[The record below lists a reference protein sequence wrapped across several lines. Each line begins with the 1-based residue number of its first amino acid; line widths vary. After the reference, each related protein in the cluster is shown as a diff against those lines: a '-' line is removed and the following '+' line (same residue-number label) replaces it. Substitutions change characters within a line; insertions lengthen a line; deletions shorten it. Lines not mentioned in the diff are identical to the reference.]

1 MQARDLIAAKRD
13 GAEHRPDELGFLVA
27 GITAG
32 SIPDYQAAAW
42 LMAVCLRGMTHAE
55 TAALTQAMA
64 RSGET
69 LDLQARWPNVVDK
82 HSTGGVGDKTSL
94 VLMPMLAA
102 AGWRVGKMS
111 GRGLGF
117 SGGTIDK
124 LESIP
129 GLRCDLSRAE
139 FLDQLD
145 RVGLVIAGQSAELAP
160 ADGKLYALRDVTATV
175 DSIPLIAASIMS
187 KKLACRAGRLVLDVK
202 VGRGAFMKTPAQ
214 AQELAETMVAIG
226 NAAGVQTSAVISDM
240 DQPEGYAI
248 GNALEVREALDCLQ
262 GGGPADVIALC
273 ERLAATLV
281 MDDLS
286 RTASAPAAGDL
297 QQSALGLGAREVMRT
312 LHDGS
317 AMVALRRMVEAQGG
331 DPHVVDDPSLLPQAR
346 LIRPL
351 LAPQT
356 GTIRGIHAE
365 LLGRAAVDLGAGRQS
380 KADTIDAAV
389 GFVLRAK
396 VGDRVEKGQPLL
408 EVHANIE
415 GKLELALA
423 RLPSAFTIDAS

>member
-13 GAEHRPDELGFLVA
+13 GAEHSADELEFLVA

-55 TAALTQAMA
+55 TAALTEAMA
-64 RSGET
+64 GSGET
-69 LDLQARWPNVVDK
+69 LDLQARWPNAVDK

-102 AGWRVGKMS
+102 TGWRVGKMS

-129 GLRCDLSRAE
+129 GLRCDLSRTE

-202 VGRGAFMKTPAQ
+202 VGRGAFMKTLGQ
-214 AQELAETMVAIG
+214 AQDLADTMVAIG
-226 NAAGVQTSAVISDM
+226 EAAGVQTSAILSDM
-240 DQPEGYAI
+240 DEPEGYAI
-248 GNALEVREALDCLQ
+248 GNALEVREALECLR
-262 GGGPADVIALC
+262 GGGPPDVIALC
-273 ERLAATLV
+273 LRLA
-281 MDDLS
+281 
-286 RTASAPAAGDL
+286 
-297 QQSALGLGAREVMRT
+297 SALGVGDVSGT
-312 LHDGS
+312 LRDGS
-317 AMVALRRMVEAQGG
+317 ALAAFRRMVGAQGG
-331 DPHVVDDPSLLPQAR
+331 DQRVVDEPSRLPAAR
-346 LIRPL
+346 LVRPL
-351 LAPQT
+351 PAPSSGRIT
-356 GTIRGIHAE
+356 GIDPA
-365 LLGRAAVDLGAGRQS
+365 LLGRLAVGLGAGRQF
-380 KADTIDAAV
+380 KMDTIDRAA

-396 VGDRVEKGQPLL
+396 VGDRVEAGEPLL
-408 EVHANIE
+408 EVHANDE
-415 GKLELALA
+415 GRLEQALA
-423 RLPSAFTIDAS
+423 GLQGAFTIDAS